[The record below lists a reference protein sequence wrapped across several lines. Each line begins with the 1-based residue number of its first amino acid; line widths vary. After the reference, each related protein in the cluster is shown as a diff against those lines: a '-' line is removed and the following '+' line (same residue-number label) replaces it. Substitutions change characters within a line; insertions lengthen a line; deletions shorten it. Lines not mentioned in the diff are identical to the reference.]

1 MENWLY
7 IKEDIGFRLGGK
19 AKKGYTQ
26 EELKTF
32 DELDQEDYLFRWE
45 FRDDKLAA
53 KEQWQLEGITYV
65 AGVAFKFYGFNV
77 LRTNKVYGRRE
88 ISAKA
93 IGKTVYALQND
104 DSSIIYVYSTYDMS
118 ENEAYMAAQDFFEE
132 DVDESVDFRLGG
144 KKQSGYD
151 QGVHKT
157 FNELKPGDPMWWVKI
172 RRDGKH
178 DMHIEKEWQREFSRI
193 DYTMRDPD
201 ALILDSTG
209 RCRLRCFVDELDKTM
224 AASCESPYNS
234 EALYLMTT
242 YKPDIDDIKKKVN
255 SFDGFRMDESTE
267 FRLGGSKD
275 KGEKSKTFADLKPGD
290 EVYVS
295 RLSASDTPLA
305 SYEKFVHKFE
315 KLINKSDG
323 SVKLYCRL
331 GNGGRGVISCPQLDC
346 SAFIVHSK
354 AQPNYYFI
362 YTVYDIDKEE
372 TIEFLKKSDIVDNLQ
387 DEVAIEVIESVDFRL
402 GGKANKGER
411 YGNAFNELRVGD
423 TIYEYRFEDIL
434 KPNYT
439 LEEHVWEIYEIEKI
453 DKFHTCF
460 LCERVENGE
469 FRHFTLY
476 VQNEDMNEPIIMY
489 EQKDMYSRVLHK
501 YHIAITTYEA
511 DVERIHQTL
520 IETFLKH

>member
-26 EELKTF
+26 EDPKTF

-45 FRDDKLAA
+45 FRNDKLTV

-77 LRTNKVYGRRE
+77 LNSVTVYGKRE
-88 ISAKA
+88 LSAKA
-93 IGKTVYALQND
+93 NGKSVYALQND
-104 DSSIIYVYSTYDMS
+104 DPSIIYVYSTYDMS

-224 AASCESPYNS
+224 SASCQSPYNS

-267 FRLGGSKD
+267 FRLGG
-275 KGEKSKTFADLKPGD
+275 
-290 EVYVS
+290 
-295 RLSASDTPLA
+295 
-305 SYEKFVHKFE
+305 
-315 KLINKSDG
+315 
-323 SVKLYCRL
+323 
-331 GNGGRGVISCPQLDC
+331 
-346 SAFIVHSK
+346 
-354 AQPNYYFI
+354 
-362 YTVYDIDKEE
+362 
-372 TIEFLKKSDIVDNLQ
+372 
-387 DEVAIEVIESVDFRL
+387 
-402 GGKANKGER
+402 KANKGEK
-411 YGNAFNELRVGD
+411 YGNAFNELKVGD

-439 LEEHVWEIYEIEKI
+439 LEEHVWEIFEIEKI
-453 DKFHTCF
+453 DTFHTCF
-460 LCERVENGE
+460 HGERVENGE
-469 FRHFTLY
+469 YRHFTLY
-476 VQNEDMNEPIIMY
+476 VNNEDMDEPITMY
-489 EQKDMYSRVLHK
+489 EQQDSYSRVLHK
-501 YHIAITTYEA
+501 YHVAITTYEA
-511 DVERIHQTL
+511 DVERIRQTL